1 MIEITCFY
9 FSDRGIPVNFTFVK
23 YEKFMKIYLNYKSII
38 MSIENFEKSEI
49 LNLVYSLA
57 LKCTENSKEISSIV
71 GENNEFIYGVFT
83 KSIRFQYQISNK
95 YDFIILKKRFLKN
108 PLLSQEPKRETS
120 IKKQNKFLRMLFYEY
135 GRITDYN
142 RT

>member
-71 GENNEFIYGVFT
+71 GENNECIYGVFT

-120 IKKQNKFLRMLFYEY
+120 IKKQNKFLRMLIYEY